1 MNYSEFNRRFL
12 ERKDAMK
19 VVNST
24 QNVRCRKHVG
34 NSNFALAY
42 KYNRE

>member
-12 ERKDAMK
+12 EREDAMK
-19 VVNST
+19 VLNST

-34 NSNFALAY
+34 YSNFTLAY

>member
-12 ERKDAMK
+12 EREDAMK

-24 QNVRCRKHVG
+24 QNVRCRG